1 LDKNFAAALDKFAW
15 QCYTVIAK
23 KTWQRSDLMDRE
35 EILAKSRK
43 ENEGIDEFE
52 KEVLKEG
59 RSAGAAAAAV
69 AAFLLFIV
77 QICLDKGQNYGLYA
91 VLVTMVSA
99 QFIVKAVK
107 LKRKHEIALAV
118 FYTLFALML
127 AAAHI
132 WQLVIG

>member
-1 LDKNFAAALDKFAW
+1 MN
-15 QCYTVIAK
+15 
-23 KTWQRSDLMDRE
+23 RE
-35 EILAKSRK
+35 EILARSRK

-52 KEVLKEG
+52 KGVLKEG
-59 RSAGAAAAAV
+59 RSVGAIAAAV
-69 AAFLLFIV
+69 VAGLLFMV

-132 WQLVIG
+132 WQMVIR

>member
-1 LDKNFAAALDKFAW
+1 
-15 QCYTVIAK
+15 
-23 KTWQRSDLMDRE
+23 MDRE

-52 KEVLKEG
+52 KEVLREG

-69 AAFLLFIV
+69 VAFLLFIV

-91 VLVTMVSA
+91 VLVTMFSA

-107 LKRKHEIALAV
+107 LKRRHEIVLAV
-118 FYTLFALML
+118 FYTLFALVL

-132 WQLVIG
+132 WQLAMG